1 MSAFYNTNRRNWDEA
16 GGIHTADTP
25 VKCLVTLGIVEGA
38 GNPRLPSDIT
48 GKNRRANELIGLLG
62 TVVFRAL
69 PVSTSCSHLLS
80 DQPSEEEFG

>member
-1 MSAFYNTNRRNWDEA
+1 MPGHTGNS
-16 GGIHTADTP
+16 GGGR
-25 VKCLVTLGIVEGA
+25 K
-38 GNPRLPSDIT
+38 PRLPSDIT

-62 TVVFRAL
+62 TAVFRAL